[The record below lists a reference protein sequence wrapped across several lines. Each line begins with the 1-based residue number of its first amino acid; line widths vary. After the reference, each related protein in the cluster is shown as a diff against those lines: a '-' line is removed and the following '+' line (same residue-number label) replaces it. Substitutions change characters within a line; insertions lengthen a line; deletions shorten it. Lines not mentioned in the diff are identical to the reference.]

1 MEEVTVRRSVEQ
13 NKKLWAMLR
22 DVSVQV
28 KWPVDGEMVLM
39 SEWDWKD
46 IFSAALNK
54 HQRVARGIDGG
65 FVMLGAHTSRM
76 TKAEMGDLITLI
88 EAFGAEHNI
97 QWTELTTAP
106 APLPQTPPHP
116 PAAGASDAGATYSSK
131 ETM

>member
-1 MEEVTVRRSVEQ
+1 MKMEEVTIRRSVEQ

-46 IFSAALNK
+46 IFSAALKK
-54 HQRVARGIDGG
+54 HQRVARGIEGG

-76 TKAEMGDLITLI
+76 TKAEMADLITLI
-88 EAFGAEHNI
+88 EAFGAQHDV
-97 QWTELTTAP
+97 QWTEEGHDI
-106 APLPQTPPHP
+106 Q
-116 PAAGASDAGATYSSK
+116 S
-131 ETM
+131 

>member
-1 MEEVTVRRSVEQ
+1 MKMEEVTIRRSVEQ

-46 IFSAALNK
+46 IFSAALKK
-54 HQRVARGIDGG
+54 HQRVARGIEGG

-76 TKAEMGDLITLI
+76 TKAEMADLITLI
-88 EAFGAEHNI
+88 EAFGAQHDVR
-97 QWTELTTAP
+97 W
-106 APLPQTPPHP
+106 
-116 PAAGASDAGATYSSK
+116 SDESRDLYLLR
-131 ETM
+131 ETV